1 MQCKRTRELPEALM
15 KQVRHCNSFAFV
27 PHMSWQGAQRSAL
40 EAHRY
45 PQMRLPHLSNRCEVG
60 EVVTSCPLSLP
71 QGALLLRRF
80 LDRTDMPPALGQQG
94 SGTGRTWLLVIA
106 VITATTQAQ
115 PLSPQH

>member
-15 KQVRHCNSFAFV
+15 KQVWHFNSFAFV

-45 PQMRLPHLSNRCEVG
+45 PQMRLPHLSNRWEVGG
-60 EVVTSCPLSLP
+60 EVVTSCPPLSLP

-80 LDRTDMPPALGQQG
+80 LDRTDMPPALG
-94 SGTGRTWLLVIA
+94 
-106 VITATTQAQ
+106 
-115 PLSPQH
+115 